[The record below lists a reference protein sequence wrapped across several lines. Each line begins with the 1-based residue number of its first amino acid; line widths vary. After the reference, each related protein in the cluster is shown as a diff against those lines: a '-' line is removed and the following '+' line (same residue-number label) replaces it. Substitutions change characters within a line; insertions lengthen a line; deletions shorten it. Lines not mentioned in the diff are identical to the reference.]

1 MDWTYK
7 MNLAIAYI
15 EENITKKLNT
25 EEMAKL
31 ADCSVYHFQRI
42 FAVMAG
48 IPLSEYIRRRRMS
61 LAVADLKEGDRIVD
75 VALKYGYES
84 PTAFNRAFQSVHGVA
99 PSLVK
104 HDGVSVKSYSP
115 LTFQM
120 VVKGVEAFDFK
131 IEKKEAFRV
140 VGASIEMTG
149 DMADMEEPMEQFWEV
164 LTESG
169 TLDQIKGLA
178 DGEPSQLLEVMIPDE
193 NTEEWKY
200 LLGVITS
207 KEALGKLEEYTVG
220 AYTWAM
226 FRDEGQLTD
235 GYRVLKEWLPTS
247 GYEYDDGP
255 DINLHIKDYEE
266 TEFWLP
272 VRRKVNGD
280 DRL

>member
-1 MDWTYK
+1 MDWIEK

-15 EENITKKLNT
+15 EENITEKLNT
-25 EEMAKL
+25 AEVAKL
-31 ADCSVYHFQRI
+31 ADCSIYHFQRI
-42 FAVMAG
+42 FACMTG

-61 LAVADLKEGDRIVD
+61 LAVSDLKTWDAKIID
-75 VALKYGYES
+75 VALKYGYSS

-104 HDGVSVKSYSP
+104 HDGVVVKSYPP

-120 VVKGVEAFDFK
+120 VVKGVEPFDFK

-140 VGASIEMTG
+140 VGVSIEMTG
-149 DMADMEEPMEQFWEV
+149 DMADMEEPMAQFWKL

-169 TLDQIKGLA
+169 TLEKIKSLA
-178 DGEPSQLLEVMIPDE
+178 DGEPSKLLEVMIPDE

-207 KEALGKLEEYTVG
+207 KEVEGKLEEYRVG

-226 FRDEGQLTD
+226 FRDEGQLT
-235 GYRVLKEWLPTS
+235 
-247 GYEYDDGP
+247 
-255 DINLHIKDYEE
+255 
-266 TEFWLP
+266 
-272 VRRKVNGD
+272 
-280 DRL
+280 

>member
-1 MDWTYK
+1 MDWIEK
-7 MNLAIAYI
+7 MNQAMTYI
-15 EENITKKLNT
+15 EENITEKLNT
-25 EEMAKL
+25 EEVAKL
-31 ADCSVYHFQRI
+31 ADCSIYHFQRI
-42 FAVMAG
+42 FACMAG

-61 LAVADLKEGDRIVD
+61 LAVTDLKEQDVKIID
-75 VALKYGYES
+75 VALKYGYSS
-84 PTAFNRAFQSVHGVA
+84 PTAFNRAFQSVHGIA

-104 HDGVSVKSYSP
+104 HDGVAVKSYPP

-120 VVKGVEAFDFK
+120 VVKGVESFNFR

-140 VGASIEMTG
+140 VGASIDMIG
-149 DMADMEEPMEQFWEV
+149 DMEDMEEPMNQLWDV
-164 LTESG
+164 LETNG
-169 TLDQIKGLA
+169 TMDKIKSLA
-178 DGEPSQLLEVMIPDE
+178 DGEPTHLLEVMVPDE

-200 LLGVITS
+200 LLGVATS
-207 KEALGKLEEYTVG
+207 KEACGKLEEYTVG

-255 DINLHIKDYEE
+255 DINVHIKDGVE

-272 VRRKVNGD
+272 VRKKGE
-280 DRL
+280 

>member
-1 MDWTYK
+1 MDWIEK

-15 EENITKKLNT
+15 EENITEKLNT
-25 EEMAKL
+25 EEVAKL
-31 ADCSVYHFQRI
+31 ADCSIYHFQRI
-42 FAVMAG
+42 FACMTG

-61 LAVADLKEGDRIVD
+61 LAVSDLKAGDAKIID
-75 VALKYGYES
+75 VALKYGYSS
-84 PTAFNRAFQSVHGVA
+84 PTAFNRAFQNVHGMA

-104 HDGVSVKSYSP
+104 HDGVVVKSYPP

-120 VVKGVEAFDFK
+120 IVKGVEPFDFK
-131 IEKKEAFRV
+131 IEKKEPFRV

-149 DMADMEEPMEQFWEV
+149 DMADMEEPMEQFWKL
-164 LTESG
+164 LTENG
-169 TLDQIKGLA
+169 TLEKIKSLA
-178 DGEPSQLLEVMIPDE
+178 DDEPSKLLEVMIPDG

-200 LLGVITS
+200 LLGVVTS
-207 KEALGKLEEYTVG
+207 KEVEGKLEEYTVG

-255 DINLHIKDYEE
+255 DINLHIKDYVE

-272 VRRKVNGD
+272 VRKKGEGR
-280 DRL
+280 